1 MPATPATPHISCQF
15 EELPVTHTA
24 SDEPLRMARLTLRH
38 AGKFNAMSYAM
49 WGQLRSLCEELQA
62 QTHAAQPLRCVLIEG
77 ADGHFC
83 AGANIAEFP
92 SFRFDAQSLRHF
104 HEEVVWP
111 ALAAVLALD
120 CPVIAAIDGHCMG
133 AGLEVACCCDIRIGT
148 VASRYGAPI
157 AKLGFP
163 MAPHE
168 TALLTRV
175 LGETCTR
182 SILLEA
188 AVYPATE
195 MLQRGLLT
203 RTVADAA
210 ALQAECQRTIERI
223 GTLGQASARLNKHT
237 LRALQ
242 SPTAHTA
249 ALHLTDAFDPYA
261 YANSA
266 EHREGITAFLEKRPP
281 RF

>member
-1 MPATPATPHISCQF
+1 MRI
-15 EELPVTHTA
+15 
-24 SDEPLRMARLTLRH
+24 ARLTLRH
-38 AGKFNAMSYAM
+38 AGKFNAMSCAM
-49 WGQLRSLCEELQA
+49 WQQLRQLCEELQA
-62 QTHAAQPLRCVLIEG
+62 QTRAANPLRCVLIEG

-83 AGANIAEFP
+83 AGADIAEFP

-120 CPVIAAIDGHCMG
+120 CPVIATIDGHCMG
-133 AGLEVACCCDIRIGT
+133 AGLEVACCCDIRIAT
-148 VASRYGAPI
+148 TASRYGAPI

-188 AVYPATE
+188 AIYPAAE
-195 MLQRGLLT
+195 MLQRGFIT
-203 RTVADAA
+203 RSVADAA
-210 ALQAECQRTIERI
+210 ALRAECQRTIEHI
-223 GTLGQASARLNKHT
+223 CSLGPACARLNKQT
-237 LRALQ
+237 LRTLQ
-242 SPTAHTA
+242 GVATHAVSAN
-249 ALHLTDAFDPYA
+249 LTDVPDPYA
-261 YANSA
+261 YASSA

>member
-15 EELPVTHTA
+15 EELAAPHTA
-24 SDEPLRMARLTLRH
+24 NGEPMRIARLTLRH

-62 QTHAAQPLRCVLIEG
+62 QTRATHPLRCVLLEG
-77 ADGHFC
+77 TNGHFC
-83 AGANIAEFP
+83 AGADIAEFP
-92 SFRFDAQSLRHF
+92 SFRFETHSLRHF
-104 HEEVVWP
+104 HEKVVWP

-133 AGLEVACCCDIRIGT
+133 AGLEMACCCDIRIAT
-148 VASRYGAPI
+148 TTSRFGAPI

-168 TALLTRV
+168 TALLARV

-188 AVYPATE
+188 AVYPAAE
-195 MLQRGLLT
+195 ILQRGFIT

-210 ALQAECQRTIERI
+210 ALQAECLRTVQSICS
-223 GTLGQASARLNKHT
+223 LGPACARQNKQT

-242 SPTAHTA
+242 GPAAHA
-249 ALHLTDAFDPYA
+249 VSAGLADALDPYA

>member
-1 MPATPATPHISCQF
+1 MSATLATAHISCQF
-15 EELPVTHTA
+15 EELATQTA
-24 SDEPLRMARLTLRH
+24 AKGLPWRIARLTLRH

-62 QTHAAQPLRCVLIEG
+62 QTRAANPLRCVLIEG

-83 AGANIAEFP
+83 AGADIAEFP
-92 SFRFDAQSLRHF
+92 SFRFEAHSLHHF

-133 AGLEVACCCDIRIGT
+133 AGLEVACCCDIRVAT
-148 VASRYGAPI
+148 TASRYGAPI

-168 TALLTRV
+168 TALLARV

-188 AVYPATE
+188 AVYPAAE
-195 MLQRGLLT
+195 MLQRGFIT
-203 RTVADAA
+203 RTVTDAA
-210 ALQAECQRTIERI
+210 ELQAECQRTIERI
-223 GTLGQASARLNKHT
+223 CTLGPTSARLNKQT

-242 SPTAHTA
+242 GAMPTASSSSRA
-249 ALHLTDAFDPYA
+249 GMLDPYA
-261 YANSA
+261 YANND